1 MRDSAVQVRCQ
12 DQSTPAL
19 GAFKGEEATVREDP
33 QELSTRQHGAQEG
46 AEELDKQ
53 GQFMQKISNMAPKTE
68 NLEDHLEQ
76 TPCSGAGNNRAARG
90 ICALISGKCL

>member
-76 TPCSGAGNNRAARG
+76 TPCSGAGNNRTPVS
-90 ICALISGKCL
+90 ALLKY